1 MTIAQLNNDFA
12 IPGQLQFSEGKGG
25 FPLIEIDN
33 GQAQATISVYAGQVL
48 KFQPAGANADLLFVS
63 DSAYYQ
69 PGKAIKG
76 GIPICWPWFGPDPE
90 GKGRASHGFVRDR
103 QWQVIATQALSDG
116 KTKVTLGLTDTD
128 ETRAI
133 WPYAF
138 NFNIEITV
146 GTTLQVE
153 LVTRNTDSQDFQ
165 VTQALHT
172 YFTIGDINQTNVVGL
187 SGTEYLDK
195 ANGGAQKS
203 QVGAVTVAAEVD
215 RIYLNVPSNLT
226 IEDAALNRK
235 INIQAT
241 GSKTTIVWNPWIEI
255 AAKMADLGDLDYQKF
270 ICVETANAADEVI
283 TVPAGG
289 EYRLGATYSL
299 A

>member
-1 MTIAQLNNDFA
+1 MTITQFNADFA
-12 IPGQLQFSEGKGG
+12 IPSQLHFTEGKGG
-25 FPLIEIDN
+25 FPLIKIDN
-33 GQAQATISVYAGQVL
+33 GKAKATISLYAGQVL

-63 DSAYYQ
+63 ENAYYQ
-69 PGKAIKG
+69 TGKAIKG

-103 QWQVIATQALSDG
+103 QWQVRATHTLSDG
-116 KTKVTLGLTDTD
+116 NTQVILGLTDSD

-133 WPYAF
+133 WPYTF
-138 NFNIEITV
+138 DFTIEITV

-153 LVTRNTDSQDFQ
+153 LVTRNTDSQAFQ
-165 VTQALHT
+165 ITQALHT
-172 YFTIGDINQTNVVGL
+172 YFMIGDIHQTNVVGL

-195 ANGGAQKS
+195 ANGGVQKS
-203 QVGAVTVAAEVD
+203 QVGAVTIAAEVD

-235 INIQAT
+235 INIQTT
-241 GSKTTIVWNPWIEI
+241 GSKTAIVWNPWIEI
-255 AAKMADLGDLDYQKF
+255 AAKMADLSDLDYQKF

-283 TVPAGG
+283 NIPAGG

>member
-12 IPGQLQFSEGKGG
+12 ISGQLQFSEGKGG